1 MSDRAPAIRA
11 EGLLLAHGP
20 HVALRD
26 VTVEVPRACSVAV
39 IGPNGSGKSS
49 LLDAVSGLLAPAA
62 GVLEVFGAPPGRAEV
77 AYVLQRTDVP
87 PHLPLTV
94 REVVTMGRYRST
106 GLVGRLGRSGR
117 EAVDAA
123 LERVGMLDQ
132 EDRQLQDLSG
142 GQRQRV
148 LIAQGLA
155 SDAELLLLDEP
166 MTGLDLP
173 SMQRVLELVD
183 EERDRGRTVVYSTHD
198 LEEAARADLV
208 LLLAGRLVAAGPPSR
223 ALSEEH
229 LVDAYRGRLVDVAGL
244 AVLDE
249 PHHHGPHPH
258 QEHERRG
265 SGRGSR

>member
-1 MSDRAPAIRA
+1 
-11 EGLLLAHGP
+11 
-20 HVALRD
+20 
-26 VTVEVPRACSVAV
+26 
-39 IGPNGSGKSS
+39 
-49 LLDAVSGLLAPAA
+49 
-62 GVLEVFGAPPGRAEV
+62 
-77 AYVLQRTDVP
+77 
-87 PHLPLTV
+87 
-94 REVVTMGRYRST
+94 
-106 GLVGRLGRSGR
+106 
-117 EAVDAA
+117 
-123 LERVGMLDQ
+123 ERVGMLDQ

-155 SDAELLLLDEP
+155 SDAKLLLLDEP